1 MSVNIGDKW
10 VLVEKIV
17 ESFYKDIVKRLKA
30 RSTLERKTNIF
41 LHAVVGR
48 ASNISKLERTIVTVL
63 GDYAPM
69 IFRVFF
75 EDTKNLD
82 PPFDFHG
89 WLRDR
94 ELWVKVVSSD
104 EAFNK
109 AVRELVE
116 HESYKYRE
124 PVILTLQGDYFD
136 TRKIGRAVWY
146 SPQTSWYIVAGE
158 GSYKRFRDIV
168 YNVASRYRDEIWS
181 LMKET

>member
-1 MSVNIGDKW
+1 MSEERW
-10 VLVEKIV
+10 VLVEKTV
-17 ESFYKDIVKRLKA
+17 EVFYQDVLKRLRA

-41 LHAVVGR
+41 LHAIAGR
-48 ASNISKLERTIVTVL
+48 ASNISKLERTIVTML
-63 GDYAPM
+63 GDYAPR
-69 IFRVFF
+69 IFRIFF
-75 EDTKNLD
+75 DDTKDLD

-94 ELWVKVVSSD
+94 ELWVKVVSSG

-109 AVRELVE
+109 VVREYVE

-136 TRKIGRAVWY
+136 PVRVGRAIWY

-168 YNVASRYRDEIWS
+168 YKTASKYRDEIWS
-181 LMKET
+181 FLKEREE